1 MERIDEIMTK
11 DRRELTDEEFNYLI
25 EWETQKRVND
35 ESFKRAEQQRL
46 DAYDAIIDIERAR
59 LAESLATMEEMR
71 EMARERLERLE
82 NE

>member
-1 MERIDEIMTK
+1 MERIDEIMAK